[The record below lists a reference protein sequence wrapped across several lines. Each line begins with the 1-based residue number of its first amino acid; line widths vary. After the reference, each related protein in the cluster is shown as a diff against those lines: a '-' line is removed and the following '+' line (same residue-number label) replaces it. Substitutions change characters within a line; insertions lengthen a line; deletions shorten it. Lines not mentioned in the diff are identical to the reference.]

1 MTWYRRDRR
10 GVRRALAI
18 LLLISG
24 WIVPLALPH
33 AGDDDALC
41 IAWSD
46 AAGATTGRLD
56 AASTQQAPDHCA
68 ICHSVRTFR
77 NSVAQGGFVPLG
89 LSPGDLL
96 AAPEHSVHLASA
108 LVRLPARAP
117 PLV

>member
-1 MTWYRRDRR
+1 
-10 GVRRALAI
+10 VRRALAV

-24 WIVPLALPH
+24 WIGPLALPH
-33 AGDDDALC
+33 AGDDDLLC
-41 IAWSD
+41 ILWSD
-46 AAGATTGRLD
+46 AAGATTGRFD
-56 AASTQQAPDHCA
+56 AASAHQAPDHCA
-68 ICHSVRTFR
+68 ICHSARAFR

-96 AAPEHSVHLASA
+96 AAPENLVHPGSA